1 MEDLKKQKIWICWTL
16 SKGTK
21 KPISA
26 HGTPTSANVRKHGH
40 TYVTY
45 EEALQ
50 AKEEKGYTGVGFVI
64 PEGYFF
70 LDIDHRPQDD
80 PLCQT
85 LFERFESYC
94 ERSQSKEGF
103 HIYGKCD
110 LSQIPQANGKLASR
124 FYTNN
129 RLLGLEIYIGGLT
142 SRFACFTDDVFKDLP
157 IADCTQSLLVT
168 LRHEMLKQE
177 VTRKHVS
184 EVHGDDE
191 ELFDMI
197 CDCRRFKNG
206 ENFIKLYDKGDW
218 SGYSSHS
225 EADAA
230 LCSMLAFRIGNDPL
244 LIDKAFRSSALYR
257 PKWDRE
263 DYSSTTIYKSV
274 QILDGKFY
282 DPGYSTDC
290 PFVYLDDKDREKI
303 DPVKLAQTFKEKHH
317 YLLVKSSGKENA
329 QMFVYENGHYQ
340 IYNDNMFKGLLK
352 ELIMKYVP
360 YLVSTRVINEA
371 FNQLMMETSFI
382 THEQL
387 DAQEQ
392 FINFENGL
400 LHLPTMVLYPHSPA
414 VYSTIQIPCQ
424 WTGEKQETPIFD
436 QYLQD
441 MFGDDEE
448 SKTTLMEFLGIV
460 LSNVPGYRMKKAL
473 FLIGDG
479 NTGKSQ
485 IRKFADLL
493 VGRNNSTGQDLDDL
507 EKRFGTSLMYG
518 KRVCGS
524 SDLKF
529 SAIPELNVFKKTTG
543 GDPVDAEF
551 KGESAFSFIYKG
563 VLWFCGNRIP
573 KFGGDDG
580 TWVYDRIISL
590 QCHNIIPEEKRDP
603 LLLEKLYAERSG
615 VMYKAIQAA
624 KLVVERGYKYTE
636 PKSQAEMRAQYRSD
650 NNSVLSFL
658 HECCEMGD
666 GSTNTWCSAQTLY
679 RIYSRWCSDN
689 GRRPK
694 SSREFRNQIC
704 EELNGTFSDLT
715 KHRKTGN
722 FYKALIPK
730 KETETEYRKLF
741 DEFWDPEEVSNTID
755 YDDLPF

>member
-400 LHLPTMVLYPHSPA
+400 LHLPTMVLNPHSPA

-624 KLVVERGYKYTE
+624 KSVVERGYKYTE

-722 FYKALIPK
+722 FYKTLIPK

-741 DEFWDPEEVSNTID
+741 DEFWDPEEASNTID

>member
-290 PFVYLDDKDREKI
+290 PFVHLDDKDREKI

-400 LHLPTMVLYPHSPA
+400 LHLPTMVLNPHSPA

-741 DEFWDPEEVSNTID
+741 DEFWDPEEASNTID

>member
-129 RLLGLEIYIGGLT
+129 RFLGLEIYIGGLT

-177 VTRKHVS
+177 VTRKHVP

-666 GSTNTWCSAQTLY
+666 GSANTWCSAQTLY

-715 KHRKTGN
+715 KHRKAGN
-722 FYKALIPK
+722 FYKTLIPK

-741 DEFWDPEEVSNTID
+741 DEFWDPEEASNTID

>member
-624 KLVVERGYKYTE
+624 KSVVERGYKYTE

-741 DEFWDPEEVSNTID
+741 DEFWDPEEASNTID